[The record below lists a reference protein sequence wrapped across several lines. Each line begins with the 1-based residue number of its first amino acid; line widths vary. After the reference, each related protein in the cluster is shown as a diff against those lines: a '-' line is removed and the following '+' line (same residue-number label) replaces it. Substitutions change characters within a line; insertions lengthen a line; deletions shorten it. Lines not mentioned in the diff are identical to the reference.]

1 MTVREMEDLLGLSR
15 IDGPYEN
22 GSHVC
27 KFPSG
32 DDILVSKEF
41 LAEVGKALER
51 YSCLKGRIAF
61 LEEELRNLRGYVR
74 GRD

>member
-1 MTVREMEDLLGLSR
+1 MLIWEMEGLLGLSSL
-15 IDGPYEN
+15 DGPYEN
-22 GSHVC
+22 GSHVS

-32 DDILVSKEF
+32 EDALVSKEF
-41 LAEVGKALER
+41 LVAVGKALEE
-51 YSCLKGRIAF
+51 YGCLKGRIAF